1 MLSPEDMIMALPPT
15 PAPAA
20 GPAAGADPTMA
31 GGAPP
36 DDMGAAEGAEAPEMD
51 CILTV
56 CKDPNGGFMLY
67 KGDEPEEGAEPAAPG
82 APPAEGEDQGQHFD
96 SPQELMRGIMQLLNS
111 DEGAESSFAKGFKG
125 EDDPTAAKPDMPP
138 AA

>member
-1 MLSPEDMIMALPPT
+1 MATPPIPT

-36 DDMGAAEGAEAPEMD
+36 DDMGAAGDEAPEMD

-67 KGDEPEEGAEPAAPG
+67 KGDEPEEGAEAAP
-82 APPAEGEDQGQHFD
+82 EGEGQGQHFD
-96 SPQELMRGIMQLLNS
+96 SPQELMRGIMLVLNN

-125 EDDPTAAKPDMPP
+125 EDDPTAAKPDMPTP
-138 AA
+138 GM